1 MSLNLRDD
9 NIYCQRLLKGST
21 LFSGEHDY
29 LFAIERVICQTRR
42 MSFLK
47 LVLCRLAVEA
57 GKMKVYFQVIQSQ
70 KTAVFAPTRQSFY
83 GSRASTRPVDF
94 QSLKSSEM
102 LS

>member
-9 NIYCQRLLKGST
+9 NIYCQRLLKAST

-47 LVLCRLAVEA
+47 WKLVLCRLAVEA
-57 GKMKVYFQVIQSQ
+57 GKMKVYFQVIPSH
-70 KTAVFAPTRQSFY
+70 KTAVSAPTRQS
-83 GSRASTRPVDF
+83 
-94 QSLKSSEM
+94 
-102 LS
+102 